1 MSLFETLKMYCE
13 IPGPGSREERVHTR
27 ALERWQP
34 HARETWRSPVGNAYA
49 HIGGDGPKMLLL
61 GHGDEIGFAL
71 KYISED
77 GFLYFTTG
85 QRELRGH
92 PEWRGMYSMP
102 TGQPALIVGRDVL
115 VEGVFAS
122 LTGHILSTEQR
133 DKHTLDWNDLFVDAF
148 FSSRDEALAAGVHIG
163 DRIIWNP
170 QTRAHGKIYTG
181 KAMDNRV
188 SLALL
193 EELLPRLEPSRLRYD
208 LYISSSVMEEGGL
221 YGAHSVH
228 AEVGCEYAIAIDT
241 GLSGDTPGVDIRNV
255 PTRLGGGP
263 TLIHKDLYGYSY
275 RLNNAIRD
283 AAEGAGLPLQHTVH
297 GFYGTDSGAL
307 LQKGVAASAIG
318 VPTRYTHSPFETLHA
333 DDLETTLDLLLAI
346 LYAPPPAGF
355 D

>member
-34 HARETWRSPVGNAYA
+34 HAREAWRSAVGNVFA
-49 HIGGDGPKMLLL
+49 HIGGDGPKLLLL

-71 KYISED
+71 KYIAED

-92 PEWRGMYSMP
+92 PEWRGMYASP
-102 TGQPALIVGRDVL
+102 IGQPALIVGRDVL

-122 LTGHILSTEQR
+122 LTGHILTPTQR
-133 DKHTLDWNDLFVDAF
+133 DQHTLGWNDLFVDAF
-148 FSSRDEALAAGVHIG
+148 FRSREEAQDAGVHIG

-170 QTRAHGKIYTG
+170 PTRAFGKFYSG

-193 EELLPRLEPSRLRYD
+193 EALLPRLEPSRLRYD
-208 LYISSSVMEEGGL
+208 LYIGSSVMEEGGL
-221 YGAHSVH
+221 YGAHSVQS
-228 AEVGCEYAIAIDT
+228 EVACEYAIAIDT
-241 GLSGDTPGVDIRNV
+241 GLSGDAPGVDPRDV

-263 TLIHKDLYGYSY
+263 TLIHKDLYGYSF

-283 AAEGAGLPLQHTVH
+283 AAAAAGLPLQHTVH

-333 DDLETTLDLLLAI
+333 DDLEATLELLLAI
-346 LYAPPPAGF
+346 LYAQPPAGF
-355 D
+355 

>member
-13 IPGPGSREERVHTR
+13 IPGPGSREERVHAR

-34 HARETWRSPVGNAYA
+34 HARETWRTPVGNAFA
-49 HIGGDGPKMLLL
+49 HIGGDGPKMLLI

-92 PEWRGMYSMP
+92 PEWRGMYSLP
-102 TGQPALIVGRDVL
+102 TGQPALIIGREETL

-122 LTGHILSTEQR
+122 LTGHILSMEQR
-133 DKHTLDWNDLFVDAF
+133 EKRALEWNDLFVDAF
-148 FSSRDEALAAGVHIG
+148 FASREEALAAGVHIG

-170 QTRAHGKIYTG
+170 PTRAFGKLYSG

-193 EELLPRLEPSRLRYD
+193 DALLPRLDVSRLRYD
-208 LYISSSVMEEGGL
+208 LYIGSTVMEEGGL
-221 YGAHSVH
+221 YGAHS
-228 AEVGCEYAIAIDT
+228 AKYEVDCQYAIAIDT
-241 GLSGDTPGVDIRNV
+241 GLAGDTPGVDIRDV
-255 PTRLGGGP
+255 PTRLGGGT
-263 TLIHKDLYGYSY
+263 TLVHKDLYGYSH

-283 AAEGAGLPLQHTVH
+283 AASSAGLPLQHAVH
-297 GFYGTDSGAL
+297 GFYGTDAGAL

-333 DDLETTLDLLLAI
+333 DDLETTLALLLSL
-346 LYAPPPAGF
+346 LYAPPPAEF
-355 D
+355 